1 MGGNTFPLLLA
12 SMYWGV
18 LVHRAE
24 PAQDAENSGGVSVS
38 GQTQEGER
46 EAEASQLDNV
56 ARGEISICFEEPLG
70 ANLKQ

>member
-1 MGGNTFPLLLA
+1 M
-12 SMYWGV
+12 
-18 LVHRAE
+18 HRAE
-24 PAQDAENSGGVSVS
+24 PEQGAENSGGVSVS